1 VYGLGWFP
9 IHHILD
15 FARIYGDTI
24 LGNSVPREFHT
35 LQPKFTFGELSIKLV
50 ISQTLKDNLEMF
62 GMLLL
67 VFGIDKD
74 IIDKDHYKFFE
85 LHHEH
90 GVHEVHEV
98 GWGIRETKRHYQELV
113 KTITSGEGSF
123 RNVTRLNFDLMV
135 TRMKVDLGE
144 NSGSIQLIKKNIDSG
159 KRIFVL
165 DVHCIE
171 RSVIHTQPQA
181 TIFLLDKE
189 NGATP
194 RRRARVNITLI

>member
-1 VYGLGWFP
+1 M
-9 IHHILD
+9 
-15 FARIYGDTI
+15 
-24 LGNSVPREFHT
+24 
-35 LQPKFTFGELSIKLV
+35 
-50 ISQTLKDNLEMF
+50 ISQTLKDNSEMS

-67 VFGIDKD
+67 IFGIDKD
-74 IIDKDHYKFFE
+74 IINKGHYEFVE

-98 GWGIRETKRHYQELV
+98 GWGIRETKGHYQELV

-123 RNVTRLNFDLMV
+123 RNVTRSNFDLMV

-144 NSGSIQLIKKNIDSG
+144 NSGSSQLIKKNIDSG

-165 DVHCIE
+165 DGHCIE

-189 NGATP
+189 SGATP
-194 RRRARVNITLI
+194 RRRAQANITLT